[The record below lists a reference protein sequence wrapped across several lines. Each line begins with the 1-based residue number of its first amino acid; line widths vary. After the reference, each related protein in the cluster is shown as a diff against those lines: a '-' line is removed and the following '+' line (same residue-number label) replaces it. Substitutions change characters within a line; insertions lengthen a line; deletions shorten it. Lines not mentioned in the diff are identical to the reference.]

1 MKKGEVY
8 GKNCEDC
15 KLQKKSEI
23 CRKCH
28 NFWVAKYETM
38 YKTQASAQGKNGALQ
53 AKVNIAQAKTKSL
66 RSDLRDLQQRN
77 DQLFR
82 TINRGLATIR
92 NSKRLQKKRTIQE
105 VWDILED
112 TKWQ

>member
-1 MKKGEVY
+1 MKKFVM
-8 GKNCEDC
+8 NCAEC
-15 KLQKKSEI
+15 KEQKKASNCRI
-23 CRKCH
+23 CH
-28 NFWVAKYETM
+28 YYWVSKYQAM
-38 YKTQASAQGKNGALQ
+38 YKAQASAQGKNGALQ
-53 AKVNIAQAKTKSL
+53 AKTNIAQAKTKSL

-82 TINRGLATIR
+82 TINKGRSTIE
-92 NSKRLQKKRTIQE
+92 NSKRLRKKRTIQE